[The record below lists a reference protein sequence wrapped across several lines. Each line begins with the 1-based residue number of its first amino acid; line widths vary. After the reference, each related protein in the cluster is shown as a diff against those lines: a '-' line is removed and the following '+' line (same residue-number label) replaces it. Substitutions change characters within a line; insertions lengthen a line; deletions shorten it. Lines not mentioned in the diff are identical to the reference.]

1 MTGNYPKPQ
10 KSEAHKF
17 RNHLE
22 HHKEKQTMAHNMTF
36 SKTKVKVKHFKCN
49 FLGMQVEHDHLRR
62 STATLQLNLTMTK
75 QHGFQIV
82 KEKLTMVRVRG
93 IHTLTRVLAG
103 QDI

>member
-1 MTGNYPKPQ
+1 MTGNYPNPQ

-36 SKTKVKVKHFKCN
+36 SKTKVKVKHF
-49 FLGMQVEHDHLRR
+49 LSMQGEHDHLHR

-93 IHTLTRVLAG
+93 IHTLTRVQAG